1 MAKILMANQKQI
13 TEAVEV
19 ALKNAI
25 QFLKKYKWRHL
36 TGIQLGIEL
45 ALMLPQSKGSAFTN

>member
-1 MAKILMANQKQI
+1 MANQKQI

-25 QFLKKYKWRHL
+25 QFLKNTTDTQRLIEKYGGGAEK
-36 TGIQLGIEL
+36 
-45 ALMLPQSKGSAFTN
+45 ALMHMAME